1 MLVIGG
7 MATQP
12 DGQDVQTC
20 ADTMPAEVFNP
31 ATLSYTETFDAAG
44 ASRAA
49 PVPSQIVDIIGGTPS
64 GGATLKT
71 PKVWSN
77 VYLQYIFDYLLERPE
92 FTPTYTL
99 ANESRNNVTEPDDNG
114 DNQPSTAAVIGAAV
128 GGALGACILIGAIMA
143 AFIIRRRRRKKV
155 AAYEKV
161 NQQQAGR
168 GVPFPGHGNDD
179 KQVLNLPGS
188 SQAPAAE
195 LGLNS
200 QPSELQ
206 IDVHPIELYAPPSLS
221 EFSASPIGSGRRGL
235 RDWSPRSA
243 GSQSFSQHRSLSV
256 WTT

>member
-1 MLVIGG
+1 
-7 MATQP
+7 
-12 DGQDVQTC
+12 
-20 ADTMPAEVFNP
+20 MPTEVFNL
-31 ATLSYTETFDAAG
+31 ATLNYTGTYDAAG

-49 PVPSQIVDIIGGTPS
+49 PVPSQVVDIIGGTPS
-64 GGATLKT
+64 GGATQRS

-77 VYLQYIFDYLLERPE
+77 VYLQYVFDHSLERPE

-99 ANESRNNVTEPDDNG
+99 ANESRNNATEPADNG
-114 DNQPSTAAVIGAAV
+114 DNELSTAVMIGAAV
-128 GGALGACILIGAIMA
+128 SGAFGACILIGAIMA
-143 AFIIRRRRRKKV
+143 TFIIRRRRGGKI

-235 RDWSPRSA
+235 RDGSPRSA

-256 WTT
+256 RTT

>member
-1 MLVIGG
+1 MIGG

-12 DGQDVQTC
+12 DGQDVQAC
-20 ADTMPAEVFNP
+20 SDTIPAEVFNL
-31 ATLSYTETFDAAG
+31 ATLSYTGTYDATS

-49 PVPSQIVDIIGGTPS
+49 PVPSQVVDIIGGTSS

-77 VYLQYIFDYLLERPE
+77 VYLQYIFDRSLERPE

-99 ANESRNNVTEPDDNG
+99 ANESRNNATEPADNG
-114 DNQPSTAAVIGAAV
+114 DNEPSTAAVIGAAV
-128 GGALGACILIGAIMA
+128 GGAIGTCILIGAIMA
-143 AFIIRRRRRKKV
+143 TFIQRRRRRKI

-161 NQQQAGR
+161 NQQQPGR

-195 LGLNS
+195 LGFNS

-206 IDVHPIELYAPPSLS
+206 IDVHPIELYAPPSSS

-243 GSQSFSQHRSLSV
+243 GSQSFSQHRSPSV
-256 WTT
+256 RTA